1 MKRCKCEHWQI
12 CPTCYPQGFDEQG
25 VRKPVEI
32 PPSREELQ
40 RDIVSIREQVEK
52 WKSLHE
58 SLTKLNE
65 AQERRHEKQVEKL
78 TDECVVLRASSRSKL
93 ETISSLEL
101 QVEKLTKER
110 DTLKTMPM
118 KYRRMQFNAELQ
130 EDVRQQEQ
138 QLAALAEQNE
148 KLRKVLLR
156 LACLGNGDQYGNSI
170 GNCIAQEAL
179 SLPDLATPIL
189 NRIRAEGVRK
199 ASTLVSLVR
208 NDWAS
213 AGDNL
218 SVQAAEY
225 LIYALDAR
233 AAELEKTNG

>member
-110 DTLKTMPM
+110 DALRS
-118 KYRRMQFNAELQ
+118 RRCEVCGYL
-130 EDVRQQEQ
+130 EHEREHTGCLRE
-138 QLAALAEQNE
+138 QLAALAEQNGKMRE
-148 KLRKVLLR
+148 ALEMIVVSSLTHPRVSAYADK
-156 LACLGNGDQYGNSI
+156 
-170 GNCIAQEAL
+170 AL
-179 SLPDLATPIL
+179 SLPDLASPVL
-189 NRIRAEGVRK
+189 NRIRAEGMRMAADICSEK
-199 ASTLVSLVR
+199 HSL
-208 NDWAS
+208 S
-213 AGDNL
+213 G
-218 SVQAAEY
+218 AEEA
-225 LIYALDAR
+225 IRAR
-233 AAELEKTNG
+233 AAELEKTND